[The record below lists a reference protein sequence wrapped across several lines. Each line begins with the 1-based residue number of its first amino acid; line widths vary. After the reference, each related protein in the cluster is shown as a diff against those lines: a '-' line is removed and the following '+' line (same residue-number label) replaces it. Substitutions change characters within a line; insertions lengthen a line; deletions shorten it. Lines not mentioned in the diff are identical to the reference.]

1 MFAIITSVLAL
12 LLIPFMCFFA
22 IKIYFSPLSDAIAT
36 MEKIRNGEL
45 DSKLQETQFIRE
57 FSVFNSTFNRMMDEI
72 HHLKIRTYENKL
84 TIQKSQLQYFQIQL
98 KPHFYLNCLKTLYGM
113 IQQNKG
119 NDAQQMILYVSQYI
133 RYTFRDNS
141 SLVPLQTELNQV
153 QNYYKLQK
161 LNTRDSSE
169 LTISAD
175 PAVSEFPV
183 PMLCIQTFVENS
195 FKHGRI
201 PGQPLNVHISVQLTE
216 TEEGNYLNI
225 SIQDNGTGFPDEF
238 LQSFLQNTEDAASGQ
253 HIGIHN
259 LRQRLTLL
267 YGDQA
272 GLICMNSSSGAMT
285 EIILPIQDEPD
296 TSSETKNSLLSKENL
311 LSLS

>member
-1 MFAIITSVLAL
+1 M
-12 LLIPFMCFFA
+12 
-22 IKIYFSPLSDAIAT
+22 
-36 MEKIRNGEL
+36 
-45 DSKLQETQFIRE
+45 
-57 FSVFNSTFNRMMDEI
+57 
-72 HHLKIRTYENKL
+72 
-84 TIQKSQLQYFQIQL
+84 
-98 KPHFYLNCLKTLYGM
+98 
-113 IQQNKG
+113 
-119 NDAQQMILYVSQYI
+119 
-133 RYTFRDNS
+133 
-141 SLVPLQTELNQV
+141 PLQTELNQV

-175 PAVSEFPV
+175 PSVSEFPV

-201 PGQPLNVHISVQLTE
+201 PGQPLNVHIAVRLTE

-238 LQSFLQNTEDAASGQ
+238 LQSFLQNEEDTTAGQ

-267 YGDQA
+267 YKDKA
-272 GLICMNSSSGAMT
+272 GLICMNGSSGAMT
-285 EIILPIQDEPD
+285 EIILPVQEEPNPSPD
-296 TSSETKNSLLSKENL
+296 LKNSLLSKENL
-311 LSLS
+311 LSP